1 MTGFKR
7 WLRIPMMEKGI
18 PAAEAKTN
26 FGALL
31 EKAQREPLTISKK
44 GRPVAVLMSMDEF
57 EIHQRLKIEQ
67 LRREV
72 QAGLAD
78 LEAGKVVSGVEA
90 FEVMDREFAD

>member
-1 MTGFKR
+1 
-7 WLRIPMMEKGI
+7 MMEKAI

-31 EKAQREPLTISKK
+31 EKVQREPLTISKK

-57 EIHQRLKIEQ
+57 ETHQRLKIEQ
-67 LRREV
+67 LRRQV

-78 LEAGKVVSGVEA
+78 LEAGKVVSGAEA
-90 FEVMDREFAD
+90 FEVMEREFAD

>member
-1 MTGFKR
+1 
-7 WLRIPMMEKGI
+7 MMEKAI

-31 EKAQREPLTISKK
+31 ERVQREPLTISKK
-44 GRPVAVLMSMDEF
+44 GRPVAVLMSIDEF
-57 EIHQRLKIEQ
+57 EAHQRLKLEK

-78 LEAGKVVSGVEA
+78 LEAGRVVSGAEA
-90 FEVMDREFAD
+90 FEAMDRVLGD

>member
-1 MTGFKR
+1 
-7 WLRIPMMEKGI
+7 MMGKSI

-31 EKAQREPLTISKK
+31 EKVQREPLTISKK
-44 GRPVAVLMSMDEF
+44 GRSVAVLMSMDES
-57 EIHQRLKIEQ
+57 ETHQRLKIGQ

-90 FEVMDREFAD
+90 FEAMDREFAD

>member
-1 MTGFKR
+1 MKQ
-7 WLRIPMMEKGI
+7 GI

-31 EKAQREPLTISKK
+31 EKVQREPLMISKK

-57 EIHQRLKIEQ
+57 ETHQRIKLDQ

-72 QAGLAD
+72 QTGLRDLRAGQ
-78 LEAGKVVSGVEA
+78 VVTGAEA
-90 FEVMDREFAD
+90 FAAMDRELDD

>member
-1 MTGFKR
+1 
-7 WLRIPMMEKGI
+7 MMEKAI

-31 EKAQREPLTISKK
+31 EKVQREPLTISKK

-57 EIHQRLKIEQ
+57 ETHQRLKIEQ

-72 QAGLAD
+72 RAGLAD
-78 LEAGKVVSGVEA
+78 LEAGKVVSGAEA
-90 FEVMDREFAD
+90 FEVMERELAD

>member
-1 MTGFKR
+1 
-7 WLRIPMMEKGI
+7 MMEKAI

-31 EKAQREPLTISKK
+31 DRVQREPLTISKK
-44 GRPVAVLMSMDEF
+44 GRPVAVLMSIDEF
-57 EIHQRLKIEQ
+57 ETHQRLKLEK

-78 LEAGKVVSGVEA
+78 LEAGRVVSGTEA
-90 FEVMDREFAD
+90 FEAMDRVLGD

>member
-1 MTGFKR
+1 MKQ
-7 WLRIPMMEKGI
+7 GI

-31 EKAQREPLTISKK
+31 EKVQREPLMISKK

-57 EIHQRLKIEQ
+57 ETHQRVKLDQ

-78 LEAGKVVSGVEA
+78 LEAGEIVSGAEA
-90 FEVMDREFAD
+90 FEAMDRELAD

>member
-1 MTGFKR
+1 
-7 WLRIPMMEKGI
+7 MMEKAI
-18 PAAEAKTN
+18 PATEAKTN

-57 EIHQRLKIEQ
+57 ETHQRLKLEQ

-72 QAGLAD
+72 EAGLSD
-78 LEAGKVVSGVEA
+78 LEAGRVVSGAEA
-90 FEVMDREFAD
+90 FATMDRVLGD